1 MCTKMGKL
9 LVSLREIYQF
19 LIHDT
24 VYVFSLSA
32 LTILARQQKK
42 HQACE
47 NDDANKHPN
56 VI

>member
-19 LIHDT
+19 LIQDT
-24 VYVFSLSA
+24 VYVFSFSA

-42 HQACE
+42 HQSCK
-47 NDDANKHPN
+47 NDDANKRPN